1 MVRYFLFLL
10 VLITILVVSI
20 AGLRDYSFLPHKTK
34 RPPIEIFPDMV
45 RQAKVKAQAPSDF
58 YADGRGARS
67 HVDGTV
73 PVGYSAPESS
83 AQASEGVA
91 TMGSPYSVV
100 VFSGKQDYADTGKI
114 GTNWGNGLPF
124 TATLATLERGR
135 ERYQIQCAVCHGA
148 TGAGNGIATKYG
160 LVGVAS
166 LHQQRLR
173 DMTDGEIYNTI
184 VNGKNT
190 MLGYGAGIQVPDR
203 WAIVAYIRALQL
215 SQNATINDVPVTERA
230 ALTGTNA
237 ASGTTAPPKP

>member
-10 VLITILVVSI
+10 VLITILIVSI

-91 TMGSPYSVV
+91 TMGSPYNVV
-100 VFSGKQDYADTGKI
+100 IFSGKQDYADTGKV

-124 TATLATLERGR
+124 NATMATLERGR

-148 TGAGNGIATKYG
+148 TGGGNGIATKYG

-166 LHQQRLR
+166 FNQQRIR
-173 DMTDGEIYNTI
+173 EMNDGEIYNTI
-184 VNGKNT
+184 VNGKNS
-190 MLGYGAGIQVPDR
+190 MLGYGSVIQVPDR
-203 WAIVAYIRALQL
+203 WAIVAYIRALQR
-215 SQNATINDVPVTERA
+215 SQNATINDVPATERT

-237 ASGTTAPPKP
+237 SASTISPAKQ

>member
-45 RQAKVKAQAPSDF
+45 RQPKVKAQAPSDF

-73 PVGYSAPESS
+73 PVGYSAPEASV
-83 AQASEGVA
+83 QASEGVA

-100 VFSGKQDYADTGKI
+100 VFSGKQDYADTGKF

>member
-45 RQAKVKAQAPSDF
+45 RQAKVKAQSPSDF

-67 HVDGTV
+67 HVVGTV
-73 PVGYSAPESS
+73 PVGYAAPESS
-83 AQASEGVA
+83 TQASMGVA
-91 TMGSPYSVV
+91 TMGSPYNVV
-100 VFSGKQDYADTGKI
+100 IFSGKQDYANTGKV

-124 TATLATLERGR
+124 NATMATLERGR

-148 TGAGNGIATKYG
+148 TGGGNGIATKYG

-166 LHQQRLR
+166 FNQQRIR
-173 DMTDGEIYNTI
+173 EMNDGEIYNTI
-184 VNGKNT
+184 VNGKNS
-190 MLGYGAGIQVPDR
+190 MLGYGSVIQVPDR
-203 WAIVAYIRALQL
+203 WAIIAYIRALQR
-215 SQNATINDVPVTERA
+215 SQNATINDVPATERT

-237 ASGTTAPPKP
+237 SASTIAPAKP

>member
-73 PVGYSAPESS
+73 PVGYSAPES
-83 AQASEGVA
+83 ATQASEGVA

-215 SQNATINDVPVTERA
+215 SQNATINDVPMTERA

-237 ASGTTAPPKP
+237 VSGTTAPPKP

>member
-20 AGLRDYSFLPHKTK
+20 VGLRDYSFLPHKTK

-58 YADGRGARS
+58 YADGRGARDPVS
-67 HVDGTV
+67 GTL
-73 PVGYSAPESS
+73 PIGYTQPLDKPQSIDS
-83 AQASEGVA
+83 AQGA
-91 TMGSPYSVV
+91 TMGSPYQVV
-100 VFSGKQDYADTGKI
+100 LFKGSENYANTGKN

-124 TATLATLERGR
+124 SATMATLARGR

-148 TGAGNGIATKYG
+148 TGVGNGIATKYG

-166 LHQQRLR
+166 FNQQRIR

-190 MLGYGAGIQVPDR
+190 MLGYGSTIQIPDR
-203 WAIVAYIRALQL
+203 WAIVAYIRALQR
-215 SQNATINDVPVTERA
+215 SQNASLNDVPEADRA
-230 ALTGTNA
+230 LLGESDMA
-237 ASGTTAPPKP
+237 TTPAKP

>member
-45 RQAKVKAQAPSDF
+45 RQPKVKAQAPSDF

-73 PVGYSAPESS
+73 PVGYSAPEASV
-83 AQASEGVA
+83 QASEGVA